1 MKKVNSII
9 SAAVCTLTLTAVPFS
24 ASAAEEKVYGTM
36 NIPYADFYKAE
47 IDDAYEVDA
56 VSSATTNGKWGMNGE
71 GEIVEGT
78 YNNGNGTILG
88 VNFPVEVSA
97 EDVDALKEKYGFS
110 ELDSKPAA
118 YKEVSLSD
126 DSLSVS
132 KLVDTNGEETVD
144 GSATVSTNSYYGD
157 YQLKVTGYPENVV
170 LYGVIV
176 NTKENDHYAMRHL
189 ENIWRKGSYAW
200 SAGIKTVEYHGNHV
214 SYEDY
219 SSSMGKTVTSVT
231 FITLD
236 GYTTVN
242 VGEQYLPI
250 RFAGEVK
257 ADDASAG
264 TGKTALSI
272 TDFPEDYQK
281 VITADEGFS
290 ASETEISYTDAKPG
304 KYNVNVADE
313 SGKYAPMTA
322 QFILSTDDVPV
333 KFADGKLTAADGFT
347 DEDVQNFRNNLAT
360 VEINGTSYKA
370 TGSKGIK
377 LFKEDGSID
386 FEAAA
391 SDAKV
396 FEDNGTYNITLNST
410 GYNSPYS
417 FEVKNDAQNT
427 AATTTA
433 STTKTTTTTASKTT
447 KAASSSN
454 SPKTGVSGMAIPA
467 AVIALAG
474 AAAFVLRK
482 KND

>member
-1 MKKVNSII
+1 MKKINSII
-9 SAAVCTLTLTAVPFS
+9 SAAVCTLTLTAVPLS

-36 NIPYADFYKAE
+36 NIPYAEFYKAE

-56 VSSATTNGKWGMNGE
+56 VSSATTKGKWGMNGK

-97 EDVDALKEKYGFS
+97 ADVDALKEKYGFAA
-110 ELDSKPAA
+110 LDSKPAA
-118 YKEVSLSD
+118 YKEVSLAGE
-126 DSLSVS
+126 SLSVS
-132 KLVDTNGEETVD
+132 KLVDTNGEQTVD

-157 YQLKVTGYPENVV
+157 YQIKVTGYPTDTV

-189 ENIWRKGSYAW
+189 ENIWRNGSYAW

-219 SSSMGKTVTSVT
+219 ASSMGKTVTSVT

-264 TGKTALSI
+264 TGKNALSI
-272 TDFPEDYQK
+272 TGFPEDYKK
-281 VITADEGFS
+281 VITADEGL
-290 ASETEISYTDAKPG
+290 AVSETEVSYTNAKPG
-304 KYNVNVADE
+304 KYNVNVTDE
-313 SGKYAPMTA
+313 NGKYAPMTA
-322 QFILSTDDVPV
+322 QFILSTDNIPV

-347 DEDVQNFRNNLAT
+347 DDDKANYLSNLAT
-360 VEINGTSYKA
+360 VEINGTSYRA
-370 TGSKGIK
+370 TGSKAIK
-377 LFKEDGSID
+377 LFREDGSID
-386 FEAAA
+386 FDVVVSE
-391 SDAKV
+391 AKV
-396 FEDNGTYNITLNST
+396 FENYGTYNITLNST
-410 GYNSPYS
+410 GYNAPYS
-417 FEVKNDAQNT
+417 FEVSYEAQST
-427 AATTTA
+427 TTTVKATTTA
-433 STTKTTTTTASKTT
+433 KTTSK
-447 KAASSSN
+447 ASN
-454 SPKTGVSGMAIPA
+454 SPKTGVNGMALPVA
-467 AVIALAG
+467 MIALAG
-474 AAAFVLRK
+474 AAAFALRK

>member
-1 MKKVNSII
+1 MKKINSII
-9 SAAVCTLTLTAVPFS
+9 SAAVCTLTLTAVPLS
-24 ASAAEEKVYGTM
+24 VSAAEEKVYGTM

-47 IDDAYEVDA
+47 IEDAYEVDA
-56 VSSATTNGKWGMNGE
+56 VSSATTKGKWGMNGQ

-97 EDVDALKEKYGFS
+97 DAVDALKEKYNFS
-110 ELDSKPAA
+110 PLDSKPAA
-118 YKEVSLSD
+118 YKEVSLSG

-132 KLVDTNGEETVD
+132 KLVDTNGEQTVD

-157 YQLKVTGYPENVV
+157 YQIKVTGYPENTV

-176 NTKENDHYAMRHL
+176 NTKEGDRYAMRHL
-189 ENIWRKGSYAW
+189 ENIWRNGSYAW

-214 SYEDY
+214 SFEDY
-219 SSSMGKTVTSVT
+219 ESSKGKTVTSVT

-257 ADDASAG
+257 AEDASAG
-264 TGKTALSI
+264 TGKTSLSL
-272 TDFPEDYQK
+272 TGFPEDYKK
-281 VITADEGFS
+281 VITADEGLNVT
-290 ASETEISYTDAKPG
+290 ETEISYTDAKPG
-304 KYNVNVADE
+304 KYNVNVTDE

-322 QFILSTDDVPV
+322 QFILSTDDIPV
-333 KFADGKLTAADGFT
+333 KFADGKLKTADGFT
-347 DEDVQNFRNNLAT
+347 DDDRANFLNNLAT
-360 VEINGTSYKA
+360 VDINGTSYRA
-370 TGSKGIK
+370 TGSKAIK

-386 FEAAA
+386 FDVTV

-396 FEDNGTYNITLNST
+396 FENNGTYNITLNST

-417 FEVKNDAQNT
+417 FEVKKDVQNT
-427 AATTTA
+427 TVTTTA
-433 STTKTTTTTASKTT
+433 KTTVKTAKTTTSA
-447 KAASSSN
+447 SN
-454 SPKTGVSGMAIPA
+454 SPKTGVNGMALPV
-467 AVIALAG
+467 AVLALAG
-474 AAAFVLRK
+474 ATAFVLRK

>member
-1 MKKVNSII
+1 MNKIFSII
-9 SAAVCTLTLTAVPFS
+9 SAAVCTASLTAVPLS
-24 ASAAEEKVYGTM
+24 VSAADGEKVYGTM

-47 IDDAYEVDA
+47 IEDAYEVDA
-56 VSSATTNGKWGMNGE
+56 VSSATTKGKWGMNGK

-88 VNFPVEVSA
+88 VNFPVEASA
-97 EDVDALKEKYGFS
+97 DDIDALKEKFGFTA
-110 ELDSKPAA
+110 LDSKPAA
-118 YKEVSLSD
+118 YKEVSLSG

-132 KLVDTNGEETVD
+132 KLVDTNGEQTVD

-157 YQLKVTGYPENVV
+157 YQIKVTGYPENTV

-176 NTKENDHYAMRHL
+176 NTKEGDRYAMRHL
-189 ENIWRKGSYAW
+189 ENIWRNGSYAW

-219 SSSMGKTVTSVT
+219 ESSKGKTVTSVT

-264 TGKTALSI
+264 TGKTAFSI
-272 TDFPEDYQK
+272 TGFPDDYKK
-281 VITADEGFS
+281 VITADEGLNVT
-290 ASETEISYTDAKPG
+290 ETEISYTDAKPG
-304 KYNVNVADE
+304 KYSVNVTDE

-322 QFILSTDDVPV
+322 EFILSTNDMPV

-347 DEDVQNFRNNLAT
+347 DDDKANFLNNLAT
-360 VEINGTSYKA
+360 VDINDTSYRA
-370 TGSKGIK
+370 TGSKAIK

-386 FEAAA
+386 FDVTV
-391 SDAKV
+391 SDARV
-396 FEDNGTYNITLNST
+396 FENNGTYNITLNST
-410 GYNSPYS
+410 GYNAPYS
-417 FEVKNDAQNT
+417 FEVKYEAK
-427 AATTTA
+427 
-433 STTKTTTTTASKTT
+433 STTTTAKATTAAKTT
-447 KAASSSN
+447 SKASN
-454 SPKTGVSGMAIPA
+454 SPKTGVNGLALPV
-467 AVIALAG
+467 AVLALAG
-474 AAAFVLRK
+474 ATAFVLRK
-482 KND
+482 KNDQ

>member
-1 MKKVNSII
+1 MKKINSII
-9 SAAVCTLTLTAVPFS
+9 SAAVCTLTLTAVPLS
-24 ASAAEEKVYGTM
+24 VSAAEEKVYGTM

-47 IDDAYEVDA
+47 IEDAYEVDA
-56 VSSATTNGKWGMNGE
+56 VSSATTKGKWGMNGQ

-97 EDVDALKEKYGFS
+97 DAVDALKEKYNFS
-110 ELDSKPAA
+110 PLDSKPAA
-118 YKEVSLSD
+118 YKEVSLSGD
-126 DSLSVS
+126 TLSVS
-132 KLVDTNGEETVD
+132 KLVDTNGEQTVD

-157 YQLKVTGYPENVV
+157 YQIKVKGYPENTV

-176 NTKENDHYAMRHL
+176 NTKEGDRYAMRHL
-189 ENIWRKGSYAW
+189 ENIWRNGSYAW

-214 SYEDY
+214 SFEDY
-219 SSSMGKTVTSVT
+219 ESSKGKTVTSVT

-257 ADDASAG
+257 AEDASAG

-272 TDFPEDYQK
+272 TGFPEDYKK
-281 VITADEGFS
+281 VITADEGLNVT
-290 ASETEISYTDAKPG
+290 ETEISYTDAKPG
-304 KYNVNVADE
+304 KYNVNVTDE

-322 QFILSTDDVPV
+322 QFILSTDDIPV
-333 KFADGKLTAADGFT
+333 KFADGKLKTADGFT
-347 DEDVQNFRNNLAT
+347 DDDKANFLKNLAT
-360 VEINGTSYKA
+360 VDINGTSYRA
-370 TGSKGIK
+370 TGSKAIK

-386 FEAAA
+386 FDVTV

-396 FEDNGTYNITLNST
+396 FENNGTYNITLNST

-417 FEVKNDAQNT
+417 FEVKKDVQNT
-427 AATTTA
+427 TVTTTA
-433 STTKTTTTTASKTT
+433 KTTAKTAKTTTSA
-447 KAASSSN
+447 SN
-454 SPKTGVSGMAIPA
+454 SPKTGVNGMALPV
-467 AVIALAG
+467 AVLALAG
-474 AAAFVLRK
+474 ATAFVLRK

>member
-1 MKKVNSII
+1 MKKINSII
-9 SAAVCTLTLTAVPFS
+9 SAAVCTLTLTAVPLS
-24 ASAAEEKVYGTM
+24 VSAAEEKVYGTM

-47 IDDAYEVDA
+47 IEDAYEVDA
-56 VSSATTNGKWGMNGE
+56 VSSATTKGKWGMNGQ

-97 EDVDALKEKYGFS
+97 DAVDALKEKYNFS
-110 ELDSKPAA
+110 PLDSKPAA
-118 YKEVSLSD
+118 YKEVSLSG

-132 KLVDTNGEETVD
+132 KLVDTNGEQTVD

-157 YQLKVTGYPENVV
+157 YQIKVTGYPENTV

-176 NTKENDHYAMRHL
+176 NTKEGDRYAMRHL
-189 ENIWRKGSYAW
+189 ENIWRNGSYAW

-214 SYEDY
+214 SFEDY
-219 SSSMGKTVTSVT
+219 ESSKGKTVTSVT

-257 ADDASAG
+257 AEDASAG
-264 TGKTALSI
+264 TGKTSLSL
-272 TDFPEDYQK
+272 TGFPEDYKK
-281 VITADEGFS
+281 VITADEGLNVT
-290 ASETEISYTDAKPG
+290 ETEISYTDAKPG
-304 KYNVNVADE
+304 KYNVNVTDE

-322 QFILSTDDVPV
+322 QFILSTDDIPV
-333 KFADGKLTAADGFT
+333 KFADGKLKTADGFT
-347 DEDVQNFRNNLAT
+347 DDDRANFLNNLAT
-360 VEINGTSYKA
+360 VDINGTSYRA
-370 TGSKGIK
+370 TGSKAIK

-386 FEAAA
+386 FDVTV

-396 FEDNGTYNITLNST
+396 FENNGTYNITLNST

-417 FEVKNDAQNT
+417 FEVKKDVQNT
-427 AATTTA
+427 TVTTTA
-433 STTKTTTTTASKTT
+433 KTTAKTAKTTTSA
-447 KAASSSN
+447 SN
-454 SPKTGVSGMAIPA
+454 SPKTGVNGMALPV
-467 AVIALAG
+467 AVLALAG
-474 AAAFVLRK
+474 ATAFVLRK

>member
-1 MKKVNSII
+1 MKKINSII
-9 SAAVCTLTLTAVPFS
+9 SAAVCTLTLTAVPLS
-24 ASAAEEKVYGTM
+24 VSAAEEKVYGTM

-47 IDDAYEVDA
+47 IEDAYEVDA
-56 VSSATTNGKWGMNGE
+56 VSSATTKGKWGMNGQ

-97 EDVDALKEKYGFS
+97 DAVDALKEKYNFS
-110 ELDSKPAA
+110 PLDSKPAA
-118 YKEVSLSD
+118 YKEVSLSGD
-126 DSLSVS
+126 TLSVS
-132 KLVDTNGEETVD
+132 KLVDTNGEQTVD

-157 YQLKVTGYPENVV
+157 YQIKVTGYPENTV

-176 NTKENDHYAMRHL
+176 NTKEGDRYAMRHL
-189 ENIWRKGSYAW
+189 ENIWRNGSYAW

-214 SYEDY
+214 SFEDY
-219 SSSMGKTVTSVT
+219 ESSKGKTVTSVT

-257 ADDASAG
+257 AEDASAG
-264 TGKTALSI
+264 TGKTSLSL
-272 TDFPEDYQK
+272 TGFPEDYKK
-281 VITADEGFS
+281 VITADEGLNVT
-290 ASETEISYTDAKPG
+290 ETEISYTDAKPG
-304 KYNVNVADE
+304 KYNVNVTDE

-322 QFILSTDDVPV
+322 QFILSTDDIPV
-333 KFADGKLTAADGFT
+333 KFADGKLKTADGFT
-347 DEDVQNFRNNLAT
+347 DDDKANFLNNLAT
-360 VEINGTSYKA
+360 VDINGTSYRA
-370 TGSKGIK
+370 TGSKAIK

-386 FEAAA
+386 FDVTV

-396 FEDNGTYNITLNST
+396 FENNGTYNITLNST

-417 FEVKNDAQNT
+417 FEVKKDVQNT
-427 AATTTA
+427 TVTTTA
-433 STTKTTTTTASKTT
+433 KTTAKAAKTTTSA
-447 KAASSSN
+447 SN
-454 SPKTGVSGMAIPA
+454 SPKTGVNGMALPV
-467 AVIALAG
+467 AVLALAG
-474 AAAFVLRK
+474 ATAFVLRK

>member
-1 MKKVNSII
+1 MKKINSII
-9 SAAVCTLTLTAVPFS
+9 SAAVCTITLAAVPFS

-36 NIPYADFYKAE
+36 NIPYAEFYKAE

-56 VSSATTNGKWGMNGE
+56 VSSATTKGKWGMNGK

-88 VNFPVEVSA
+88 VNFPVEVSSA
-97 EDVDALKEKYGFS
+97 DVDALREKYGFAA
-110 ELDSKPAA
+110 LDSKPAA
-118 YKEVSLSD
+118 YKEVSLSGD
-126 DSLSVS
+126 TLSVS
-132 KLVDTNGEETVD
+132 KLVDTNGEVTVD

-157 YQLKVTGYPENVV
+157 YQIKVTGYPTDTV

-189 ENIWRKGSYAW
+189 ENIWRNGSYAW

-219 SSSMGKTVTSVT
+219 ASSMGKTVTSVT
-231 FITLD
+231 FITVD

-242 VGEQYLPI
+242 VGEQYLPV

-272 TDFPEDYQK
+272 TGFPEDYKK
-281 VITADEGFS
+281 VITADEGLNVT
-290 ASETEISYTDAKPG
+290 ETEVSYTNAKPG
-304 KYNVNVADE
+304 KYNVNVEDE
-313 SGKYAPMTA
+313 NGKYAPMTA

-333 KFADGKLTAADGFT
+333 KFSDGKLTAADGFT
-347 DEDVQNFRNNLAT
+347 DDDKANFLSNLAT

-370 TGSKGIK
+370 TGSKAIK
-377 LFKEDGSID
+377 LFKEDGSVD
-386 FEAAA
+386 FDVVV

-396 FEDNGTYNITLNST
+396 FENYGTYNITLNST
-410 GYNSPYS
+410 GYNAPYS
-417 FEVKNDAQNT
+417 FEVSYEAQSTTTT
-427 AATTTA
+427 AKATTTA
-433 STTKTTTTTASKTT
+433 KTTSK
-447 KAASSSN
+447 ASN
-454 SPKTGVSGMAIPA
+454 SPKTGVNGMALPVA
-467 AVIALAG
+467 MIALAG
-474 AAAFVLRK
+474 AAAFALRK

>member
-1 MKKVNSII
+1 MKKINSII
-9 SAAVCTLTLTAVPFS
+9 SAAVCTLTLTAVPLS
-24 ASAAEEKVYGTM
+24 VSAAEEKVYGTM

-47 IDDAYEVDA
+47 IEDAYEVDA
-56 VSSATTNGKWGMNGE
+56 VSSATTKGKWGMNGQ

-97 EDVDALKEKYGFS
+97 DAVDALKEKYNFS
-110 ELDSKPAA
+110 PLDSKPAA
-118 YKEVSLSD
+118 YKEVSLSG

-132 KLVDTNGEETVD
+132 KLVDTNGEQTVD

-157 YQLKVTGYPENVV
+157 YQIKVTGYPENTV

-176 NTKENDHYAMRHL
+176 NTKEGDRYAMRHL
-189 ENIWRKGSYAW
+189 ENIWRNGSYAW

-214 SYEDY
+214 SFEDY
-219 SSSMGKTVTSVT
+219 ESSKGKTVTSVT

-257 ADDASAG
+257 AEDASAG
-264 TGKTALSI
+264 TGKTALSL
-272 TDFPEDYQK
+272 TGFPEDYKK
-281 VITADEGFS
+281 VITADEGLNVT
-290 ASETEISYTDAKPG
+290 ETEISYTDAKPG
-304 KYNVNVADE
+304 KYNVNVTDE

-322 QFILSTDDVPV
+322 QFILSTDDIPV
-333 KFADGKLTAADGFT
+333 KFADGKLKTADGFT
-347 DEDVQNFRNNLAT
+347 DDDRANFLNNLAT
-360 VEINGTSYKA
+360 VDINGTSYRA
-370 TGSKGIK
+370 TGSKAIK

-386 FEAAA
+386 FDVTV

-396 FEDNGTYNITLNST
+396 FENNGTYNITLNST

-417 FEVKNDAQNT
+417 FEVKKDVQNT
-427 AATTTA
+427 TVTTTA
-433 STTKTTTTTASKTT
+433 KTTAKTAKTTTSA
-447 KAASSSN
+447 SN
-454 SPKTGVSGMAIPA
+454 SPKTGVNGMALPV
-467 AVIALAG
+467 AVLALAG
-474 AAAFVLRK
+474 ATAFVLRK

>member
-1 MKKVNSII
+1 MKKIISII
-9 SAAVCTLTLTAVPFS
+9 SAAVCTTALSAASFS
-24 ASAAEEKVYGTM
+24 AFAAENEKVYGTM

-47 IDDAYEVDA
+47 IEDAYEVDA
-56 VSSATTNGKWGMNGE
+56 VSSATTKGKWGMNGQ

-97 EDVDALKEKYGFS
+97 EDVDTLKEKYGFTA
-110 ELDSKPAA
+110 LDSKPTA
-118 YKEVSLSD
+118 YKEVSLSG

-132 KLVDTNGEETVD
+132 KLVDTDGEQTVD

-157 YQLKVTGYPENVV
+157 YQIKVTGYPENTV

-176 NTKENDHYAMRHL
+176 NTKEDDHYAMRHL
-189 ENIWRKGSYAW
+189 ENIWRNGSYAW

-219 SSSMGKTVTSVT
+219 ASSMGKTVTSVT

-257 ADDASAG
+257 AEDASAG
-264 TGKTALSI
+264 TGKTSLSL
-272 TDFPEDYQK
+272 TGFPEDYKK
-281 VITADEGFS
+281 VITADEGLT
-290 ASETEISYTDAKPG
+290 ATETEVSYTDAKPG
-304 KYNVNVADE
+304 KYTVKVEDE
-313 SGKYAPMTA
+313 NGKYAPMTS

-333 KFADGKLTAADGFT
+333 KFADGKLTTADGFT
-347 DEDVQNFRNNLAT
+347 DEDKANFLKNLAT
-360 VEINGTSYKA
+360 VDINDTSYKA
-370 TGSKGIK
+370 TGSKAIK

-386 FEAAA
+386 FDVTV

-396 FEDNGTYNITLNST
+396 FENNGTYNITLNST
-410 GYNSPYS
+410 GYNAPYS
-417 FEVKNDAQNT
+417 FEVKNDVQSTT
-427 AATTTA
+427 AATTA
-433 STTKTTTTTASKTT
+433 KTTKTTTKTAKTT
-447 KAASSSN
+447 TSASN
-454 SPKTGVSGMAIPA
+454 SPKTGVTGMALPV
-467 AVIALAG
+467 AVLVLAG
-474 AAAFVLRK
+474 ATAFAIRK

>member
-1 MKKVNSII
+1 MKKINTII
-9 SAAVCTLTLTAVPFS
+9 SAAVCTLTLTAVPLS

-36 NIPYADFYKAE
+36 NIPYAEFYKAE

-56 VSSATTNGKWGMNGE
+56 VSSATTKGKWGMNGK

-97 EDVDALKEKYGFS
+97 ADVDALREKYGFAA
-110 ELDSKPAA
+110 LDSKPAA
-118 YKEVSLSD
+118 YKEVSLAGE
-126 DSLSVS
+126 SLSVS
-132 KLVDTNGEETVD
+132 KLVDTNGEQTVD

-157 YQLKVTGYPENVV
+157 YQIKVTGYPTDTV

-189 ENIWRKGSYAW
+189 ENIWRNGSYAW

-219 SSSMGKTVTSVT
+219 ASSMGKTVTSVT
-231 FITLD
+231 FITVD

-272 TDFPEDYQK
+272 TGFPEDYKK
-281 VITADEGFS
+281 VITADEGLS
-290 ASETEISYTDAKPG
+290 VSETEVSYTNAKPG
-304 KYNVNVADE
+304 KYNVNVTDE
-313 SGKYAPMTA
+313 NGKYAPMTA
-322 QFILSTDDVPV
+322 QFILSTDNIPV

-347 DEDVQNFRNNLAT
+347 DDDKANFLSNLAT
-360 VEINGTSYKA
+360 VEINGTSYRA
-370 TGSKGIK
+370 TGSKAIK
-377 LFKEDGSID
+377 LFREDGSID
-386 FEAAA
+386 FDTVVSE
-391 SDAKV
+391 AKV
-396 FEDNGTYNITLNST
+396 FENYGTYNITLNST
-410 GYNSPYS
+410 GYNAPYS
-417 FEVKNDAQNT
+417 FEVKYEAQNT
-427 AATTTA
+427 TTTVKATTTA
-433 STTKTTTTTASKTT
+433 KTTSK
-447 KAASSSN
+447 ASN
-454 SPKTGVSGMAIPA
+454 SPKTGVNGMALPVA
-467 AVIALAG
+467 MIALAG
-474 AAAFVLRK
+474 AAAFALRK